1 MHVRVDPLEG
11 VPGRTLV
18 QKRGRARTREDD
30 QHVRERLHMSRVDP
44 RDSPEVA
51 FIHLIQLVLIFQF
64 DSRFRVQ
71 FPVIV
76 FRRE

>member
-1 MHVRVDPLEG
+1 
-11 VPGRTLV
+11 
-18 QKRGRARTREDD
+18 
-30 QHVRERLHMSRVDP
+30 MSRVDP